1 MVVRY
6 HINVNVGN
14 EERTVRFEF
23 VHKDGDKLS
32 KDEMDVEF
40 DKAVKELERVY
51 NYGRFATEVGV
62 ARLFETFGFVR
73 SPK

>member
-1 MVVRY
+1 MVRY
-6 HINVNVGN
+6 HINVKVGN
-14 EERTVRFEF
+14 EDRKVYFEF
-23 VHKDGDKLS
+23 VHKDVDKLS
-32 KDEMDVEF
+32 KEEMDVEF
-40 DKAVKELERVY
+40 DKAVKEIERVY